1 MVFRQHLFGSSL
13 RVTFNITMIF
23 PYFEK
28 TIEEQTRTQA
38 AFLIVK
44 LLIENS
50 TLLFLLF
57 LNLNVGLNKP
67 QRQAM
72 KKVLLSKDYTL
83 IVGMP
88 GTGKT
93 TTICTLVRNTTLLLR
108 NWVFKSISLQFR
120 ERDTGC
126 QKG

>member
-1 MVFRQHLFGSSL
+1 MI
-13 RVTFNITMIF
+13 FNVTMIF
-23 PYFEK
+23 AYFEK
-28 TIEEQTRTQA
+28 TIEEQARTQA

-50 TLLFLLF
+50 TLLSLLF

-93 TTICTLVRNTTLLLR
+93 TTICTLVRITTLLLR
-108 NWVFKSISLQFR
+108 SWVFKSVFFSVQR
-120 ERDTGC
+120 T
-126 QKG
+126 